1 MGLGQIYARSPGGIG
16 KSNRKVATRR
26 ERGEHGGGRIERSE
40 EEERFVGK
48 EGKGRKEEGRRK
60 KRRRNK

>member
-26 ERGEHGGGRIERSE
+26 ERVGNMGGGIERSE

-48 EGKGRKEEGRRK
+48 GGKGRKEERRRK
-60 KRRRNK
+60 KS